1 MHSRRAPRR
10 LTTACLAQAFLFV
23 GTSATA
29 GTVWSNLWTVAEPPT
44 LHAYLPTFDAWPSPP
59 AAGLPSTAAAFATN
73 GDVVFGAGTATP
85 TEYQFVRMAPDGSV
99 RWSANVDWYDGA
111 TYAGAEALIATDD
124 GGALIAVGNGYYD
137 DGDHVIR
144 IGADGSALW
153 SRDVPTGWLA
163 DVGNGRIASAS
174 GTTLTVMEAT
184 TGDVIWQRR
193 LNQDTGA
200 EPAGGVAADAAGN
213 LYATFPIGAPTLGT
227 PASAFRVIRFDANG
241 NAAWNAETP
250 VADGASIVGVGDACL
265 FVRTALDV
273 RALRLANGSVAWT
286 QPISSTARVLVGGS
300 PAEALVVEPDS
311 IKRLAAD
318 SGEARWTTPLAGATR
333 LASTVANAVLVNTS
347 AGVAKVDVDS
357 GAIAWTEAL
366 PNDAAFWAAIG
377 GTPGDVFAIGRAP
390 YGTFAAPPAI
400 RRIDFDTGSMS
411 EAIAVAAV
419 EQGLDAQST
428 IDGAGDIV
436 AASARAGEIRVRSVA
451 AGTGATQWETVDALD
466 GMPPVSVWP
475 PGVGAGGDAVAV
487 ATALNAGDLSGGPG
501 FLRVT
506 LLDRASG
513 SVRWTVDLHD
523 DDQLYTMGSTP
534 AIDADGNVIVGAGA
548 GVVCPIGTGEG
559 CERRTV
565 YKLAAMDGA
574 VLWRFDQSDQV
585 FIALQVYPQTFRL
598 IGPNVATAQ
607 SEGQDTPVTFLS
619 GADGSTLWTSDAFG
633 TGFAF
638 YPASDGNLLVRGY
651 TGWGK
656 LDTATGA
663 TLFTGDAAPSTCQAR
678 CYDYETYFAAND
690 DIVTV
695 GEGDWAPVL
704 WREQGG
710 SGLAE
715 TWVPEAPV
723 AGMRS
728 LFNSVYG
735 VDGAGHVALRLLRAH
750 RGLPDSIAFLATFD
764 LATGTLGP
772 QQAIHA
778 GDDDVLAAAS
788 FESVRAAA
796 PDRLL
801 VSTIAV
807 RPPSATTNG
816 QMLLDTT
823 VTAHG
828 DLAITVS
835 ADSARASPGALLG
848 FHVTAM
854 YTGDQPISGA
864 GLAALL
870 PWRSGVSDLACATT
884 SASNCVVDSR
894 SGNVRAAFDVQP
906 GGRVEITGRVR
917 VLPVP
922 DETATF
928 NARTWGPIGLA
939 EPDTFN
945 NFGQAT
951 VAQSLFAD
959 GFDGD

>member
-1 MHSRRAPRR
+1 MHSRRARR
-10 LTTACLAQAFLFV
+10 QLTTACLAQAFLFL
-23 GTSATA
+23 GTAATA

-163 DVGNGRIASAS
+163 DVGAGRIASAS
-174 GTTLTVMEAT
+174 GTTLTVMDAT
-184 TGDVIWQRR
+184 TGDVLWQRR
-193 LNQDTGA
+193 LNQDIGA

-213 LYATFPIGAPTLGT
+213 LYATFPIGAPALGT

-241 NAAWNAETP
+241 DAAWNVETP
-250 VADGASIVGVGDACL
+250 VADGASIVGVGDAYL

-286 QPISSTARVLVGGS
+286 QPISPTARVLVAGS
-300 PAEALVVEPDS
+300 PAEALVVESDA
-311 IKRLAAD
+311 IRRLAAD
-318 SGEARWTTPLAGATR
+318 NGDVRWTTPLTGATR

-357 GAIAWTEAL
+357 GAIAWTHAL
-366 PNDAAFWAAIG
+366 PAGDAAFWATLG
-377 GTPGDVFAIGRAP
+377 GTPDDVFAIGRAP

-400 RRIDFDTGSMS
+400 RRIDFASGAVSD
-411 EAIAVAAV
+411 AIAVAPV
-419 EQGLDAQST
+419 EQGVVAQSAV
-428 IDGAGDIV
+428 DAAGDVV
-436 AASARAGEIRVRSVA
+436 AASAGVENIRVRSVD
-451 AGTGATQWETVDALD
+451 GSTGATQWDIVDALD
-466 GMPPVSVWP
+466 GMPPVSVGS
-475 PGVGAGGDAVAV
+475 PGIGAGGDAIAV

-506 LLDRASG
+506 LLERASG
-513 SVRWTVDLHD
+513 DVRWTVDLHD
-523 DDQLYTMGSTP
+523 DDQLFTEGSTP

-548 GVVCPIGTGEG
+548 GVVCPFGTGDG

-565 YKLAAMDGA
+565 YKLAAADGA

-585 FIALQVYPQTFRL
+585 FIALQVFPQTFTL
-598 IGPNVATAQ
+598 IGPNVATAL
-607 SEGQDTPVTFLS
+607 SEAQDTPVTYLS

-656 LDTATGA
+656 LDVATGA
-663 TLFTGDAAPSTCQAR
+663 TLMTGDAAPSMCQQR
-678 CYDYETYFAAND
+678 CYDYETFFAAND

-695 GEGDWAPVL
+695 GEGDWAPLL
-704 WREQGG
+704 WRLEGS

-750 RGLPDSIAFLATFD
+750 RGVPDSIAFLATFD
-764 LATGTLGP
+764 LSTGTLGP
-772 QQAIHA
+772 QQAIHG

-828 DLAITVS
+828 DLTAAVS
-835 ADSARASPGALLG
+835 ADTATASPGALLG
-848 FHVTAM
+848 FHVTAT
-854 YTGDQPISGA
+854 YAGDQPVSGA
-864 GLAALL
+864 TLAALL

-884 SASNCVVDSR
+884 SASNCV
-894 SGNVRAAFDVQP
+894 
-906 GGRVEITGRVR
+906 
-917 VLPVP
+917 L
-922 DETATF
+922 
-928 NARTWGPIGLA
+928 
-939 EPDTFN
+939 
-945 NFGQAT
+945 
-951 VAQSLFAD
+951 
-959 GFDGD
+959 